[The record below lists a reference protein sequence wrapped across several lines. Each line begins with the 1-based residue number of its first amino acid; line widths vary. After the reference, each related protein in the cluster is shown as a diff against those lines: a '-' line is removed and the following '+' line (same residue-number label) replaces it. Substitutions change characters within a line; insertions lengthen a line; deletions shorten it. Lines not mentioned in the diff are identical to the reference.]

1 MQRSENPGPG
11 IPMTGRIAILELK
24 KTVGEP
30 DLAARR
36 SAEEALAALGPDV
49 VPEIASA
56 LREAPQT
63 MRWYLARAIARMGIP
78 AFEPVLEAI
87 RSSDDP
93 EVRRYLTASIAAM
106 GEATIPLL
114 VRLLVDDDVAVRG
127 AAALALCRI
136 GGPAMPA
143 LKEASEGDDPLLRN
157 SAGLVLFR
165 MGEEGILTLL
175 SEDEE

>member
-1 MQRSENPGPG
+1 
-11 IPMTGRIAILELK
+11 MTGRIAILALK
-24 KTVGEP
+24 DTVGDP

-49 VPEIASA
+49 VPEIVRALQEAS
-56 LREAPQT
+56 QT
-63 MRWYLARAIARMGIP
+63 MRWYLARAIARMGSP
-78 AFEPVLEAI
+78 AFEPVIDAI

-106 GEATIPLL
+106 GEAVIPLL
-114 VRLLVDDDVAVRG
+114 VRLLADDDVTVRG

-136 GGPAMPA
+136 GEPAMSA
-143 LKEASEGDDPLLRN
+143 LKKASEGDDPLLRN

>member
-1 MQRSENPGPG
+1 
-11 IPMTGRIAILELK
+11 MTGRMAILALK
-24 KTVGEP
+24 KAVSEP

-49 VPEIASA
+49 VPEIVSA
-56 LREAPQT
+56 LGEAPQT
-63 MRWYLARAIARMGIP
+63 MRWYLARAIARMGLP
-78 AFEPVLEAI
+78 AFEPVIKAI

-106 GEATIPLL
+106 GEAAIPLL
-114 VRLLVDDDVAVRG
+114 VGLLVDDEVTVRG

-136 GGPAMPA
+136 GEPAMPA
-143 LKEASEGDDPLLRN
+143 LKEASEGDDPFLRN

>member
-1 MQRSENPGPG
+1 
-11 IPMTGRIAILELK
+11 MTGRDEILALK
-24 KTVGEP
+24 KAVAEP

-36 SAEEALAALGPDV
+36 SAEEELAALGPDA
-49 VPEIASA
+49 VPEIVRA
-56 LREAPQT
+56 LGEAPQT
-63 MRWYLARAIARMGIP
+63 MRWYLSRAIARMGLP
-78 AFEPVLEAI
+78 AFEPVIEAI

-93 EVRRYLTASIAAM
+93 EVRRYLTASLAAM
-106 GEATIPLL
+106 GEAGIPRL
-114 VRLLVDDDVAVRG
+114 VELLVDDDVAVRG

-136 GGPAMPA
+136 GEPAMPA

-165 MGEEGILTLL
+165 MGEEGIMTLL